1 MKPESTA
8 ATRYFEALSRA
19 LDGVDTYLGDE
30 ARPEQKRD
38 WVTGILA
45 EYVDRLRGSLRS
57 WQDRVAFAKKF
68 RISQAESGFPVY
80 QNVLEL
86 ENDRREAKKRLAQM
100 PDEDT
105 IRKEMVD
112 FILTKKAFPEA
123 LQLTMAERRYLSTVE
138 SGVHFSPLCLAKT
151 VHVTVNAKTK
161 RPLYIVHWGYYDGT
175 ANLPLVYIAF
185 IEDSSKDVVDTLVDG
200 DKLRRGVEIPLPV
213 EGLLNPALAHQFDAF
228 CDKNSAYSLTLSTI
242 ATSLDKDFP
251 TLHPKQ
257 LRRYVIGPF
266 YHSEITVNGATVD
279 KILQKVKRPENQWML
294 TWTMQEILSKNEI
307 PGKWGIFGGEPA
319 REEFFINIDDLDA
332 ARMGVST
339 YGRHALVPHE
349 AYQAIYAEGQVDT
362 IFAGYETHIISGN
375 KVLRSI

>member
-19 LDGVDTYLGDE
+19 LDGVDTYLNDE
-30 ARPEQKRD
+30 SRPEQKKD
-38 WVTGILA
+38 WLTGIVA
-45 EYVDRLRGSLRS
+45 EYVNRLRGSLRS

-123 LQLTMAERRYLSTVE
+123 LQLAMAERRYLSTVE

-151 VHVTVNAKTK
+151 VHVTVNPKTK
-161 RPLYIVHWGYYDGT
+161 RPLYVVHWGYYDGT
-175 ANLPLVYIAF
+175 SNLPLVYVAS
-185 IEDSSKDVVDTLVDG
+185 IEDSSSDVVDTLVDG
-200 DKLRRGVEIPLPV
+200 DKLRRGVSIPLPV

-228 CDKNSAYSLTLSTI
+228 CDKNSSYSLTLSTI

-279 KILQKVKRPENQWML
+279 QILQKVKRPENQWML
-294 TWTMQEILSKNEI
+294 TWTMQEIFSKNEI

-319 REEFFINIDDLDA
+319 REEFFINTDDLDA
-332 ARMGVST
+332 ARMGVSA
-339 YGRHALVPHE
+339 YARHALVPHE
-349 AYQAIYAEGQVDT
+349 AYQAIYAEGEADK
-362 IFAGYETHIISGN
+362 IFDGYETHIISGN

>member
-45 EYVDRLRGSLRS
+45 EYVNRLRGSLRS

-123 LQLTMAERRYLSTVE
+123 LQLTMAERRYLSTVD

-151 VHVTVNAKTK
+151 IHVTVNAKTK

-175 ANLPLVYIAF
+175 ANLPLVYVAF

-257 LRRYVIGPF
+257 LRRFVIGPF

-319 REEFFINIDDLDA
+319 REEFFINTDDLDA
-332 ARMGVST
+332 ARMGVSA
-339 YGRHALVPHE
+339 YARHALVPHE
-349 AYQAIYAEGQVDT
+349 AYQAIYAEGQADT

>member
-45 EYVDRLRGSLRS
+45 EYVARLRGSLRS

-138 SGVHFSPLCLAKT
+138 SGIHFSPLCLAKT

-175 ANLPLVYIAF
+175 ANLPLVYVAF

-200 DKLRRGVEIPLPV
+200 DRLRKGVEIPLPV
-213 EGLLNPALAHQFDAF
+213 EGLLNPTLAHQFDAF

-294 TWTMQEILSKNEI
+294 TWTMQEIISKNEI

-319 REEFFINIDDLDA
+319 REEFFINTDDLDA